1 MGRRDGPYVET
12 SKITLAGPPNRLN
25 GSFYR
30 GPHGPQTPVFRVDG
44 EGPSAFPHVKVTV
57 ENVCLSKA
65 TLRDPE
71 QTRALRFSLLP
82 TGPPRSPP
90 PHRDQ
95 SWSAG
100 SLARRAPQKTVL
112 ELDALRTVVLA
123 IPADLRGLRD
133 RALLLIGWA
142 VALRRSE
149 LVALEF
155 GDLSFEPEGGVNC

>member
-1 MGRRDGPYVET
+1 
-12 SKITLAGPPNRLN
+12 
-25 GSFYR
+25 
-30 GPHGPQTPVFRVDG
+30 
-44 EGPSAFPHVKVTV
+44 
-57 ENVCLSKA
+57 
-65 TLRDPE
+65 
-71 QTRALRFSLLP
+71 
-82 TGPPRSPP
+82 
-90 PHRDQ
+90 
-95 SWSAG
+95 
-100 SLARRAPQKTVL
+100 VL